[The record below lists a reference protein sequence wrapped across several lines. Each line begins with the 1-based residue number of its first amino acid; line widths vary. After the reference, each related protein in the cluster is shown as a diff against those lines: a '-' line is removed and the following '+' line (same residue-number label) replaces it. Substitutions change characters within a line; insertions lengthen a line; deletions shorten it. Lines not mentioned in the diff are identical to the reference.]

1 MNLHQKNSLVRGWQA
16 LKVGM
21 SPSRIA
27 QPYTPHLTITI
38 VTNKHFLNQKLKKKL
53 LFFFV
58 CVCVCFIIF
67 LGSFFL
73 KQYHSFIFDSFL
85 VLCNWWDIFNHYY
98 YYYNYS
104 MHVCV
109 IDSMYTYCPV
119 YVTFSLSGSQLP
131 IIVCGLMI
139 FTFTYIYNRILFS
152 IYDQF
157 N

>member
-1 MNLHQKNSLVRGWQA
+1 
-16 LKVGM
+16 M

-38 VTNKHFLNQKLKKKL
+38 VTINIFSTKTKPKIKL
-53 LFFFV
+53 LCV
-58 CVCVCFIIF
+58 CVCVCFINF
-67 LGSFFL
+67 LGSFLNNIIHLYLIPFL
-73 KQYHSFIFDSFL
+73 SCAIGEISSTIIIIIIIPCMFVLLIPYILPCLCYFL
-85 VLCNWWDIFNHYY
+85 SH
-98 YYYNYS
+98 
-104 MHVCV
+104 
-109 IDSMYTYCPV
+109 
-119 YVTFSLSGSQLP
+119 SQLP